1 MLPMYEVAPTTVQYG
16 GMLAPPAA
24 PTPAPAPTKAQILRL
39 QETMLPVQC
48 DMPEAVHH
56 FAPGM
61 YGREFS
67 MPAGMVV
74 VGKIHK
80 HGHLMMVV
88 KGRAT
93 VVDEFGRYEVA
104 AGFVQASRPGAK
116 RVVVAHE
123 DTTFVTVHLNPSD
136 THDVAEI
143 EFEHIEPESAE
154 AQALIAKYAT
164 EALQ

>member
-1 MLPMYEVAPTTVQYG
+1 
-16 GMLAPPAA
+16 
-24 PTPAPAPTKAQILRL
+24 
-39 QETMLPVQC
+39 
-48 DMPEAVHH
+48 MPEAVHH

-104 AGFVQASRPGAK
+104 AGFVQASKPGAK
-116 RVVVAHE
+116 RVVLAHE
-123 DTTFVTVHLNPSD
+123 DTTFVTVHLNPTESRD
-136 THDVAEI
+136 LEFI
-143 EFEHIEPESAE
+143 EAEHIEPEDAE
-154 AQALIAKYAT
+154 TQALIERCKR

>member
-1 MLPMYEVAPTTVQYG
+1 MLEVAPSSVTYG
-16 GMLAPPAA
+16 GILAPAA
-24 PTPAPAPTKAQILRL
+24 PTREQIVRL
-39 QETMLPVQC
+39 QQAMLPEQVP
-48 DMPEAVHH
+48 MPEAVHH

-116 RVVVAHE
+116 RAVYAHE
-123 DTTFVTVHLNPSD
+123 DTTFVTVHLNPTDSAD
-136 THDVAEI
+136 LDFI
-143 EFEHIEPESAE
+143 EAEHIEPEDAE
-154 AQALIAKYAT
+154 TLALIDKLRR
-164 EALQ
+164 EKLQ

>member
-1 MLPMYEVAPTTVQYG
+1 MRLTVTYSG
-16 GMLAPPAA
+16 LLAPKPKGP
-24 PTPAPAPTKAQILRL
+24 PTREQIVRL
-39 QETMLPVQC
+39 QQAMVEKQC
-48 DMPEAVHH
+48 PMPEAVHH

-116 RVVVAHE
+116 RVVYAHE
-123 DTTFVTVHLNPSD
+123 DTTFVTVHLNAGDSQD
-136 THDVAEI
+136 LDLI
-143 EFEHIEPESAE
+143 EAEHIAPEDAE
-154 AQALIAKYAT
+154 SQALLERARK
-164 EALQ
+164 EMLQ

>member
-1 MLPMYEVAPTTVQYG
+1 MRITVTYS
-16 GMLAPPAA
+16 GMLAPA
-24 PTPAPAPTKAQILRL
+24 TKPPPSRDQIQRL
-39 QETMLPVQC
+39 QAAMLPLQC
-48 DMPEAVHH
+48 AMPEAVHH

-104 AGFVQASRPGAK
+104 AGYVQSSRPGAK
-116 RVVVAHE
+116 RVVYAHE
-123 DTTFVTVHLNPSD
+123 DTTFVTVHLNPD
-136 THDVAEI
+136 DARDLVQI
-143 EFEHIEPESAE
+143 EAEHIEPEDPDM
-154 AQALIAKYAT
+154 QALIDRCRR
-164 EALQ
+164 EVMS

>member
-1 MLPMYEVAPTTVQYG
+1 MTAEVSDHPITA
-16 GMLAPPAA
+16 LAAAA
-24 PTPAPAPTKAQILRL
+24 PTREQIERL
-39 QETMLPVQC
+39 QATMLPIATA
-48 DMPEAVHH
+48 MPEAVHH

-67 MPAGMVV
+67 MPAGMLV

-80 HGHLMMVV
+80 HGHIMMVV

-93 VVDEFGRYEVA
+93 VLDEFGRYEVA

-116 RVVVAHE
+116 RVVLAHE
-123 DTTFVTVHLNPSD
+123 DTTFVTVHLNPTD
-136 THDVAEI
+136 TQDLVLI
-143 EFEHIEPESAE
+143 EAEHIEPESAE
-154 AQALIAKYAT
+154 FQALMAQMT

>member
-1 MLPMYEVAPTTVQYG
+1 MRLTVVYE
-16 GMLAPPAA
+16 GMLAQWPRPLPETAPP
-24 PTPAPAPTKAQILRL
+24 TREQIISL
-39 QETMLPVQC
+39 QQAMLPVEVP
-48 DMPEAVHH
+48 MPEAKHH

-74 VGKIHK
+74 VGKIHR
-80 HGHLMMVV
+80 HGHIMMVC

-104 AGFVQASRPGAK
+104 AGFVQSSRPGAK
-116 RVVVAHE
+116 RVVYAHE
-123 DTTFVTVHLNPSD
+123 DTTFVTVHLNPTD
-136 THDVAEI
+136 TQDLDFI
-143 EFEHIEPESAE
+143 EAEHIEPEDAE
-154 AQALIAKYAT
+154 TQALIARCGQ

>member
-1 MLPMYEVAPTTVQYG
+1 LEATIELVPVAPS
-16 GMLAPPAA
+16 ARER
-24 PTPAPAPTKAQILRL
+24 IERL
-39 QETMLPVQC
+39 QQTMLPVQC
-48 DMPEAVHH
+48 PMPEAVHH

-67 MPAGMVV
+67 MPAGMTV

-93 VVDEFGRYEVA
+93 VIDEFGRYEVS
-104 AGFVQASRPGAK
+104 AGYVQASRPGAK
-116 RVVVAHE
+116 RVVYAHE

-136 THDVAEI
+136 TQDLTAI
-143 EFEHIEPESAE
+143 ECDHIEPESPEMLELVEKYKLE
-154 AQALIAKYAT
+154 APL
-164 EALQ
+164 

>member
-1 MLPMYEVAPTTVQYG
+1 MRLTVSSG
-16 GMLAPPAA
+16 ALAHQSPP
-24 PTPAPAPTKAQILRL
+24 PPSREQIVRL
-39 QETMLPVQC
+39 QQSMVPIQC
-48 DMPEAVHH
+48 QMPEAVHH

-67 MPAGMVV
+67 MPAGMTV

-80 HGHLMMVV
+80 HGHIMMCV

-104 AGFVQASRPGAK
+104 AGFVQSSRPGAK
-116 RVVVAHE
+116 RVVYAHE
-123 DTTFVTVHLNPSD
+123 ATTFVTVHLNPSD
-136 THDVAEI
+136 TQDLEVI
-143 EFEHIEPESAE
+143 EAEHIEPEDAE
-154 AQALIAKYAT
+154 TREMIARARQ